1 MFFNRA
7 AKVGSVSI
15 IKLLEMN
22 LSKQN
27 DFAIK
32 IDPEDT
38 ANNGKLSK
46 KEQVTWYFVLYQLF
60 SEICALENK

>member
-15 IKLLEMN
+15 IKLLEMY

-32 IDPEDT
+32 IDSEDT

-60 SEICALENK
+60 SEI

>member
-1 MFFNRA
+1 MKKELLFFNRA

-15 IKLLEMN
+15 IKLLEMY

-46 KEQVTWYFVLYQLF
+46 KEQVT
-60 SEICALENK
+60 